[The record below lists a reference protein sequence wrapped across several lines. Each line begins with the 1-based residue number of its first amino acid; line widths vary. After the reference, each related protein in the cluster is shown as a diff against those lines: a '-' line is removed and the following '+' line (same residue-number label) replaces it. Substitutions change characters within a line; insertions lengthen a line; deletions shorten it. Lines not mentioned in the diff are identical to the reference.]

1 MLGCLGAGMA
11 AAVCERREMFL
22 TNHALVMA
30 AIAGD
35 PQLRVREIAQ
45 LVGVTERAVESIVR
59 DLTNAGYLTRM
70 RRGRRNHYRVHL
82 ERTFQHPMVARLT
95 LGRLVAALVPN
106 PVVSEK
112 EPAGEPVTGA
122 VIPESSISCADT
134 GESLI
139 LSATGQQGAQEGNVK
154 RILIYMVVASVVAL
168 SSAAAA
174 FALRHHSGSR
184 AHHAT
189 PGVEVRVRGGTGPK
203 AAAMRRIAEA
213 QGVSSKAPAR
223 ERGSSHGRR
232 HHRRKTRGTHGAR
245 KRAVI
250 ERRAVDVRVK
260 TDVAGVGVDVRL
272 GIDGIRVIK
281 VGKPT
286 GVHPVVH
293 PPAGV
298 EFL

>member
-1 MLGCLGAGMA
+1 MA

-22 TNHALVMA
+22 TNHALVLA

-35 PQLRVREIAQ
+35 PQLRVRDIAQ

-82 ERTFQHPMVARLT
+82 ERTFQHPMVARLP

-106 PVVSEK
+106 RGVPER
-112 EPAGEPVTGA
+112 EPAGESVTGA
-122 VIPESSISCADT
+122 VIPELSISCADA
-134 GESLI
+134 GGSLI
-139 LSATGQQGAQEGNVK
+139 LSATGQQRAQEGNVK
-154 RILIYMVVASVVAL
+154 RILIYMVVASVIAL

-174 FALRHHSGSR
+174 FALRNHSGSR
-184 AHHAT
+184 AHHAS
-189 PGVEVRVRGGTGPK
+189 PGVEVRVRGGTGRQ
-203 AAAMRRIAEA
+203 AAATRRIGEA
-213 QGVSSKAPAR
+213 RGVSSKAHAR
-223 ERGSSHGRR
+223 ARGSSHGRR
-232 HHRRKTRGTHGAR
+232 HHRRKARGTHRA
-245 KRAVI
+245 KNRAVI

-260 TDVAGVGVDVRL
+260 THVAGTGVDVRL
-272 GIDGIRVIK
+272 GIDGIRVIN
-281 VGKPT
+281 VGTPT

-298 EFL
+298 ELPLNGAL

>member
-1 MLGCLGAGMA
+1 MA

-106 PVVSEK
+106 PGVSEK

-122 VIPESSISCADT
+122 VIPESSISCAHT

-154 RILIYMVVASVVAL
+154 RILIYGGRVGCC
-168 SSAAAA
+168 A
-174 FALRHHSGSR
+174 FERRRGVR
-184 AHHAT
+184 AQA
-189 PGVEVRVRGGTGPK
+189 PFRQPRPPRNSRGGSARPRRDRPTGC
-203 AAAMRRIAEA
+203 RDAED
-213 QGVSSKAPAR
+213 
-223 ERGSSHGRR
+223 RGSPRR
-232 HHRRKTRGTHGAR
+232 LK
-245 KRAVI
+245 
-250 ERRAVDVRVK
+250 
-260 TDVAGVGVDVRL
+260 
-272 GIDGIRVIK
+272 
-281 VGKPT
+281 
-286 GVHPVVH
+286 
-293 PPAGV
+293 
-298 EFL
+298 